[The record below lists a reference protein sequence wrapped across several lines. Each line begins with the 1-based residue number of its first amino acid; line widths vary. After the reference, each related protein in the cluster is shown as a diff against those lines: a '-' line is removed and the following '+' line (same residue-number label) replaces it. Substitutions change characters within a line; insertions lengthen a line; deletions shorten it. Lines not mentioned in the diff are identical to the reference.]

1 MISVPARRVKQFG
14 VEFYQA
20 GLTAKDIDRLV
31 KFEVLGYSGGP
42 QAETPKKRNAAR
54 ARVNWDMLEKRIS
67 ESETAYQR
75 PVIRRKIDEL
85 AAYYRE
91 CKDAATLP
99 AIPGAVIITSEKRFT
114 FTPVA
119 GHHDLGLLQIPEEHG
134 VLRVLDGQHRLL
146 ALHALSQAGE
156 AGGIEVPA
164 VLFDSLDARQ
174 VVELFVTINAKH
186 TRLNPSH
193 IISLAGRKLYPDP
206 NQALAHDVIR
216 SLNEDDTSPLHGEI
230 KMLGTGRGR
239 VSQAPLAEEI
249 VDFLETVEKVGSSS
263 QLQAL
268 RGGAFDFLARGQDL
282 VDHAP
287 VLRLVCIH
295 EVVAIEGFFNLFER
309 TARVLHVDFIEA
321 ALHLDDVAGVAL
333 DVRCL
338 PLETAGRLVH
348 HDAGVRGCET
358 HSLFTGSQKQ
368 RAHGGRIAQFQYT
381 MDSSPQ
387 ALSST
392 SSTRRQRSPRPRTRP
407 RPSRRPSAARVLA
420 GASPAVRAMLSAGTP
435 CWTGTASRT

>member
-1 MISVPARRVKQFG
+1 MITVPARRVKQFG

-20 GLTAKDIDRLV
+20 GLSAKDIDRLV
-31 KFEVLGYSGGP
+31 KFEVLGYAGGP
-42 QAETPKKRNAAR
+42 EAETAKTR
-54 ARVNWDMLEKRIS
+54 AGVRSRVNWDSLEKRIS

-85 AAYYRE
+85 VTYYRE
-91 CKDAATLP
+91 CKDAGTLP

-114 FTPVA
+114 FTQIA

-146 ALHALSQAGE
+146 ALHALSQADGNM
-156 AGGIEVPA
+156 AIEVPA

-174 VVELFVTINAKH
+174 IVELFVTINAKH

-249 VDFLETVEKVGSSS
+249 VDLLETVEKVGGGAKIQELRSGAKRFFLNYVKAISTTFPAAWAGRKYS
-263 QLQAL
+263 IKTGAAL
-268 RGGAFDFLARGQDL
+268 RAFVRVTPDVMARARELRRDPF
-282 VDHAP
+282 DAHAIREAVKP
-287 VLRLVCIH
+287 WGERLRDRRF
-295 EVVAIEGFFNLFER
+295 ETEGEWKL
-309 TARVLHVDFIEA
+309 
-321 ALHLDDVAGVAL
+321 
-333 DVRCL
+333 
-338 PLETAGRLVH
+338 
-348 HDAGVRGCET
+348 
-358 HSLFTGSQKQ
+358 K
-368 RAHGGRIAQFQYT
+368 
-381 MDSSPQ
+381 
-387 ALSST
+387 
-392 SSTRRQRSPRPRTRP
+392 
-407 RPSRRPSAARVLA
+407 LA
-420 GASPAVRAMLSAGTP
+420 GGTR
-435 CWTGTASRT
+435 GTVEILTRELRDAIR

>member
-1 MISVPARRVKQFG
+1 MITVPARRIKQFG

-20 GLTAKDIDRLV
+20 GLSAKDIERLV
-31 KFEVLGYSGGP
+31 KFEVLGYSGNGAK
-42 QAETPKKRNAAR
+42 AEAKPPVKGRASSR
-54 ARVNWDMLEKRIS
+54 ARVNWDSLEKKIGES
-67 ESETAYQR
+67 ESAYQR
-75 PVIRRKIDEL
+75 PVIRKKIDEL

-146 ALHALSQAGE
+146 ALHALNQQGE
-156 AGGIEVPA
+156 NVGIEVPA

-174 VVELFVTINAKH
+174 IVELFVTINAKH

-216 SLNEDDTSPLHGEI
+216 SLNEDQSSPLTGEI

-249 VDFLETVEKVGSSS
+249 VDFLEAVEKLGGGARLSEIRNGAKRFFLNYVKALSTTFPQAWVGRKYSIKTGAALRAFIRVAPDVMARARDLRRDPFDINAIREAIRPWGERLRDRRFETEGEWKLKLAGGTRGTVEVLSRE
-263 QLQAL
+263 LRDAL
-268 RGGAFDFLARGQDL
+268 R
-282 VDHAP
+282 
-287 VLRLVCIH
+287 
-295 EVVAIEGFFNLFER
+295 
-309 TARVLHVDFIEA
+309 
-321 ALHLDDVAGVAL
+321 
-333 DVRCL
+333 
-338 PLETAGRLVH
+338 
-348 HDAGVRGCET
+348 
-358 HSLFTGSQKQ
+358 
-368 RAHGGRIAQFQYT
+368 
-381 MDSSPQ
+381 
-387 ALSST
+387 
-392 SSTRRQRSPRPRTRP
+392 
-407 RPSRRPSAARVLA
+407 
-420 GASPAVRAMLSAGTP
+420 
-435 CWTGTASRT
+435 

>member
-1 MISVPARRVKQFG
+1 MITVPARRVKQFG

-20 GLTAKDIDRLV
+20 GLSAKDIDRLV

-42 QAETPKKRNAAR
+42 QDEAPKKGRSGAR
-54 ARVNWDMLEKRIS
+54 ARVNWDMLEKRIA

-85 AAYYRE
+85 VTYYKE
-91 CKDAATLP
+91 CKDAGTLH

-156 AGGIEVPA
+156 TIAIEVPA

-174 VVELFVTINAKH
+174 IVELFVTINAKH

-216 SLNEDDTSPLHGEI
+216 SLNEDETSPLHGEI

-249 VDFLETVEKVGSSS
+249 VDFLETVEKLGSGGKIQEIRQGAKRFFLNYVKALSTTFPTAWAGRKYS
-263 QLQAL
+263 IKTGAAL
-268 RGGAFDFLARGQDL
+268 RAF
-282 VDHAP
+282 
-287 VLRLVCIH
+287 I
-295 EVVAIEGFFNLFER
+295 R
-309 TARVLHVDFIEA
+309 TAP
-321 ALHLDDVAGVAL
+321 DVMA
-333 DVRCL
+333 
-338 PLETAGRLVH
+338 
-348 HDAGVRGCET
+348 
-358 HSLFTGSQKQ
+358 
-368 RAHGGRIAQFQYT
+368 
-381 MDSSPQ
+381 
-387 ALSST
+387 
-392 SSTRRQRSPRPRTRP
+392 RTREL
-407 RPSRRPSAARVLA
+407 RRDPFDLNAIREAIKPWSERLRDRRFETEGEWKLKLA
-420 GASPAVRAMLSAGTP
+420 GGTR
-435 CWTGTASRT
+435 GTVEILTRELRDALR

>member
-1 MISVPARRVKQFG
+1 MITVPARRIKQFG

-20 GLTAKDIDRLV
+20 GLSAKDIDRLV
-31 KFEVLGYSGGP
+31 KFEVLGYSGNGGKP
-42 QAETPKKRNAAR
+42 EPKAPAGKAKSSTR
-54 ARVNWDMLEKRIS
+54 ARVNWDSLEKRIGES
-67 ESETAYQR
+67 ESAYQR
-75 PVIRRKIDEL
+75 PVIRKKIDEL

-146 ALHALSQAGE
+146 ALHALNQQGE
-156 AGGIEVPA
+156 NVGIEVPA

-174 VVELFVTINAKH
+174 IVELFVTINAKH

-216 SLNEDDTSPLHGEI
+216 SLNEDDSSPLAGEI

-249 VDFLETVEKVGSSS
+249 VDFLETVEKVGGGARLSEIRAGAKRFFLNYMKALSTTFPQAWVGRKYS
-263 QLQAL
+263 IKTGAAL
-268 RGGAFDFLARGQDL
+268 RAFIRVAPDVMARARELRRDPFDL
-282 VDHAP
+282 NAIREAIKP
-287 VLRLVCIH
+287 WGERLRDRRF
-295 EVVAIEGFFNLFER
+295 ETEGEWKL
-309 TARVLHVDFIEA
+309 
-321 ALHLDDVAGVAL
+321 
-333 DVRCL
+333 
-338 PLETAGRLVH
+338 
-348 HDAGVRGCET
+348 
-358 HSLFTGSQKQ
+358 K
-368 RAHGGRIAQFQYT
+368 
-381 MDSSPQ
+381 
-387 ALSST
+387 
-392 SSTRRQRSPRPRTRP
+392 
-407 RPSRRPSAARVLA
+407 LA
-420 GASPAVRAMLSAGTP
+420 GGTRGTVEVLSRELRDAL
-435 CWTGTASRT
+435 R

>member
-1 MISVPARRVKQFG
+1 MITVPARRVKQFG

-20 GLTAKDIDRLV
+20 GLSAKDIDRLV

-42 QAETPKKRNAAR
+42 KDEAPKKGRSGAR
-54 ARVNWDMLEKRIS
+54 ARVNWDMLEKRIA

-85 AAYYRE
+85 VTYYKE
-91 CKDAATLP
+91 CKDAGTLP

-156 AGGIEVPA
+156 TIAIEVPA

-174 VVELFVTINAKH
+174 IVELFVTINAKH

-216 SLNEDDTSPLHGEI
+216 SLNEDETSPLHGEI

-249 VDFLETVEKVGSSS
+249 VDFLETVEKLGSGGKI
-263 QLQAL
+263 QEIRQGAKRFFLNYVKAL
-268 RGGAFDFLARGQDL
+268 STTF
-282 VDHAP
+282 P
-287 VLRLVCIH
+287 
-295 EVVAIEGFFNLFER
+295 
-309 TARVLHVDFIEA
+309 TAW
-321 ALHLDDVAGVAL
+321 
-333 DVRCL
+333 
-338 PLETAGRLVH
+338 AGRKYSIKTG
-348 HDAGVRGCET
+348 AAPPARPFRRG
-358 HSLFTGSQKQ
+358 S
-368 RAHGGRIAQFQYT
+368 RP
-381 MDSSPQ
+381 SS
-387 ALSST
+387 ACST
-392 SSTRRQRSPRPRTRP
+392 CP
-407 RPSRRPSAARVLA
+407 PSRRSGSCPSTRL
-420 GASPAVRAMLSAGTP
+420 RT
-435 CWTGTASRT
+435 TSRSRP